1 MLRKP
6 LLPLAGGLALLAAS
20 AAATPALAY
29 IGPGAGI
36 TMLGALWG
44 VVVALVL
51 ALGAVLFW
59 PVRALLRRRSG
70 RPAAVGSAAVPRDA
84 AAATTAAAATAPAA
98 DPAPT
103 GQGR

>member
-1 MLRKP
+1 MRKFLP
-6 LLPLAGGLALLAAS
+6 LLLASLALAS

-44 VVVALVL
+44 VVVALAL

-59 PVRALLRRRSG
+59 PVRALLRRRKG
-70 RPAAVGSAAVPRDA
+70 PAAAATATARDGEGA
-84 AAATTAAAATAPAA
+84 ATAAATTAPV
-98 DPAPT
+98 P

>member
-20 AAATPALAY
+20 AAVTPALAY

-44 VVVALVL
+44 VVVALAL

-59 PVRALLRRRSG
+59 PIRALLRRRG
-70 RPAAVGSAAVPRDA
+70 RAAAADPAVGTSRDA
-84 AAATTAAAATAPAA
+84 AAVDPAA
-98 DPAPT
+98 T